1 MTGNDRYPYDP
12 YGSAHEPPVQY
23 DQYGRPLPQ
32 GPQAHPQAHPQ
43 ASHQQPQAP
52 HTPRT
57 HRAHQPQAPREP
69 YQQQHQGQQ
78 QFTGPPHQQQ
88 QQPPAQASAYP
99 AGPLALPDE
108 TSIYVYGAT
117 PDGYTQ
123 VTPAV
128 PEPAPRRRAA
138 APSRGYPGQPYTP
151 SAASARPLVWQ
162 EVLSGLAT
170 RPLATL
176 SRARD
181 QAFWWPALIVSA
193 ICGVL
198 AMIANDTARD
208 QVLSTTLSTSVP
220 AILISAVLVPAF
232 CVVLGWVSTILARS
246 LGGNG
251 DAGPFITLA
260 ALVTWL
266 ADSPRLLVSLFAHDD
281 NTGLFTL
288 GLVTFAL
295 TAWLLTAVA
304 MRVHELPWPRA
315 LGAVSVQL
323 IALLVSLKL
332 PVTG

>member
-32 GPQAHPQAHPQ
+32 GPQAHPQAP
-43 ASHQQPQAP
+43 HQQHQQHQQHQA
-52 HTPRT
+52 PRT
-57 HRAHQPQAPREP
+57 HQAPQPHDAPRP
-69 YQQQHQGQQ
+69 PSHRHHPGQQGQS
-78 QFTGPPHQQQ
+78 PPRYQ
-88 QQPPAQASAYP
+88 QQPPPPAQPSAYP

-108 TSIYVYGAT
+108 TSIYVYGGT

-138 APSRGYPGQPYTP
+138 DAGRGYPGQPYTP
-151 SAASARPLVWQ
+151 VATARPLVWQ

-176 SRARD
+176 ERARD

-220 AILISAVLVPAF
+220 AILLSAVLVPAF
-232 CVVLGWVSTILARS
+232 CVVLGWVSTMLARS

-266 ADSPRLLVSLFAHDD
+266 ADAPRLLVSLFAHDD
-281 NTGLFTL
+281 NSALFTL
-288 GLVTFAL
+288 GLATFAL
-295 TAWLLTAVA
+295 TAWLLTAAA

>member
-1 MTGNDRYPYDP
+1 M
-12 YGSAHEPPVQY
+12 QY

-32 GPQAHPQAHPQ
+32 GPLPPA
-43 ASHQQPQAP
+43 
-52 HTPRT
+52 
-57 HRAHQPQAPREP
+57 P
-69 YQQQHQGQQ
+69 YQQQHQAQAPQAPRTPQGQQ
-78 QFTGPPHQQQ
+78 GHQGQQSPGSPQPHRQRRSHQPQQPHPGQQFQGGGAQQ
-88 QQPPAQASAYP
+88 QQPSAPASAYP
-99 AGPLALPDE
+99 SGPLALPDE
-108 TSIYVYGAT
+108 TSIYVYGET
-117 PDGYTQ
+117 PDGYTR

-138 APSRGYPGQPYTP
+138 DQGYPGQPYAP
-151 SAASARPLVWQ
+151 AAAPARPLVWQ

-176 SRARD
+176 DRARD
-181 QAFWWPALIVSA
+181 QAFWWPAVIVSA

-208 QVLSTTLSTSVP
+208 QVLSTTLSTSIP
-220 AILISAVLVPAF
+220 AILISAALVPVF
-232 CVVLGWVSTILARS
+232 CVVLGWVSTMLARS

-266 ADSPRLLVSLFAHDD
+266 TDAPRLVVSLFAQDD

-288 GLVTFAL
+288 GLATFAL

>member
-1 MTGNDRYPYDP
+1 MTGNDRYPYEPYDAYDP
-12 YGSAHEPPVQY
+12 YGQQPEPPVQY

-32 GPQAHPQAHPQ
+32 NRPRPPQSNGSP
-43 ASHQQPQAP
+43 
-52 HTPRT
+52 
-57 HRAHQPQAPREP
+57 
-69 YQQQHQGQQ
+69 
-78 QFTGPPHQQQ
+78 
-88 QQPPAQASAYP
+88 QPPPAPASAYS

-108 TSIYVYGAT
+108 TSIYVYGEMPA
-117 PDGYTQ
+117 GYTQ

-128 PEPAPRRRAA
+128 PPPTPRRSERNQ
-138 APSRGYPGQPYTP
+138 GYPGQPYAP
-151 SAASARPLVWQ
+151 PAAPARPLIWQ

-170 RPLATL
+170 RPLSTL
-176 SRARD
+176 DRARD

-208 QVLSTTLSTSVP
+208 QILTSTLSTSVP
-220 AILISAVLVPAF
+220 AVLISAVLVPAF
-232 CVVLGWVSTILARS
+232 LLVLGWVSTILARS

-260 ALVTWL
+260 ALTTWL
-266 ADSPRLLVSLFAHDD
+266 ADAPRLVVSLFANDE
-281 NTGLFTL
+281 NTALFAL
-288 GLVTFAL
+288 GLASLAL

-323 IALLVSLKL
+323 IALLVALKL